1 MEWDMKLKEN
11 RSLVSA
17 DLKDYGEKRLNF
29 LANYLAVTK
38 NLSARSSP
46 NDLTEIL
53 KLLNQ
58 RQKIINDLSSLDRLR
73 EELLG
78 DKNKIADAQK
88 EKYLSI
94 SLKIKEILSEIEYL
108 DKQLIQKFISW
119 RDGLK
124 EELIANQLNLKT
136 LHTYAQSFKRQQASP
151 RFLDLRR

>member
-1 MEWDMKLKEN
+1 M
-11 RSLVSA
+11 VSA

-29 LANYLAVTK
+29 LTNYLAITK
-38 NLSARSSP
+38 VLSAKSAS
-46 NDLTEIL
+46 NDLSEIF

-58 RQKIINDLSSLDRLR
+58 RQKIINDLSSLDSLR
-73 EELLG
+73 GKLSG
-78 DKNKIADAQK
+78 DRNKISDAQK
-88 EKYLSI
+88 EKILTI
-94 SLKIKEILSEIEYL
+94 FLKIKEILSEIEYL

-136 LHTYAQSFKRQQASP
+136 LHTYAQSFKHQHASP

>member
-1 MEWDMKLKEN
+1 MKLKEN

-29 LANYLAVTK
+29 LTNYLAVTK

-46 NDLTEIL
+46 NDLSEIL

-58 RQKIINDLSSLDRLR
+58 RQKIINDLSSLDSLR

-108 DKQLIQKFISW
+108 DKKFISW

-124 EELIANQLNLKT
+124 EELTANQLNLKT
-136 LHTYAQSFKRQQASP
+136 LHTYAQSFKHQQASP